1 MSTGPQR
8 PAASILIP
16 VRNEERW
23 IRETAA
29 AMLAQRFDGE
39 LEFLFVDGRSEDSTK
54 TILEELA
61 REDPRI
67 RVLDNPARELTPA
80 LNIALRAARGD
91 WVARMDAHSWYPED
105 YVKRGV
111 ERLRRGGVEWVT
123 GPAVPRATGTWA
135 RRVAIALGTELG
147 QGGSAKWSG
156 TGAGRGEDEPAELEL
171 DTGVFAG
178 VWPRAALERLGGW
191 DEGWPVNEDAEMA
204 GRVLGAG
211 GRIVC
216 LPAMG
221 AEYAPR
227 DSLSG
232 LARQYARFGFYR
244 VKTSRRH
251 PIALR
256 RSHLASGALAL
267 TAAGALLPGR
277 TPRRAARG
285 GVGLY
290 AVALGAL
297 SVRAGRRAGA
307 GPGDVAALPIVL
319 AVMHLG
325 WGFGFLAG
333 CARFGPPWAGVRR
346 ALAGSS

>member
-1 MSTGPQR
+1 MSGGAER

-29 AMLAQRFDGE
+29 AMRAQRFSGE
-39 LEFLFVDGRSEDSTK
+39 LEFLFVDGRSEDRTK
-54 TILEELA
+54 AILDELA

-67 RVLDNPARELTPA
+67 HVLDNPARECTPA

-105 YVKRGV
+105 YLERGV
-111 ERLRRGGVEWVT
+111 ERLRRGDVEWVT
-123 GPAVPRATGTWA
+123 GPAVPRATGPWA

-147 QGGSAKWSG
+147 QGGSAKWSA
-156 TGAGRGEDEPAELEL
+156 AGPGGDEHAELEL

-227 DSLSG
+227 DSLPG

-256 RSHLASGALAL
+256 RSHLASAALAL
-267 TAAGALLPGR
+267 TAAGALVPGR
-277 TPRRAARG
+277 VPGRAART
-285 GVGLY
+285 GLALY
-290 AVALGAL
+290 GAALGPL

-307 GPGDVAALPIVL
+307 TPGELAGLPVVL

-333 CARFGPPWAGVRR
+333 CARFGAPWAGVRR
-346 ALAGSS
+346 ALGG